1 MNDRFNKLLQL
12 NTSGLGCWASIILTI
27 FVLTS
32 VGLGWVIN
40 GFIILV
46 ALVFIA
52 PVIGFWGLQWW
63 LKRKLIQAQCPV
75 CSYEFTGFKNT
86 EFNCPSCGEALQVE
100 AEQFSRITP
109 PGTIDVDAVEVS
121 VKKIEEGN

>member
-27 FVLTS
+27 FILTS

-40 GFIILV
+40 GFIILI
-46 ALVFIA
+46 ALVFIT